1 MESKLKHKPCDS
13 QENTC
18 TNINSPHTWSTLSV
32 KGTNIVLQR
41 ELHLKAQNSKGRN
54 IETCLEI
61 GHKSHHSPAAAI
73 IYVSNIYVHPPLSLL
88 LLLLLL
94 KFSVL
99 QENKTK
105 CSSCSSPSDS
115 HSGTAKSTS
124 MSQSETVLSKGL
136 ETNKN

>member
-1 MESKLKHKPCDS
+1 MHQHIFPTHLEQAHC
-13 QENTC
+13 ERYRYC
-18 TNINSPHTWSTLSV
+18 AA
-32 KGTNIVLQR
+32 KGTTL
-41 ELHLKAQNSKGRN
+41 EGTKLTKGRT

-94 KFSVL
+94 NFSAL

-124 MSQSETVLSKGL
+124 FQTFQKV
-136 ETNKN
+136 